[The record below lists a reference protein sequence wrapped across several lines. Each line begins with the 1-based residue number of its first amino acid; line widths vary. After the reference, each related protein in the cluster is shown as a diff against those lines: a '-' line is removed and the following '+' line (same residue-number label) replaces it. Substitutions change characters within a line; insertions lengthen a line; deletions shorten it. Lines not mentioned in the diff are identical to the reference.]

1 MELYL
6 IICFVIAFLIGFV
19 YAIFEHKN
27 RKIKRLQTQL
37 DNSNLKNEQLKQ
49 ELKNAKIR
57 KKLEESDRL
66 HTDDDIDELLE
77 QGGYIREE

>member
-19 YAIFEHKN
+19 YALFEHKN

-37 DNSNLKNEQLKQ
+37 DNSNRTNEQLKQ
-49 ELKNAKIR
+49 ELENAKMR

-66 HTDDDIDELLE
+66 YSDTNIDELLE